1 MILAGDIGGTK
12 TVLSLFALV
21 EGELRAVRESSFP
34 SREHATFESIL
45 DGFLQG
51 GERGDVE
58 IACFGVAGPVT
69 AGYVRTTNL
78 PWLLEEHALERHLGC
93 RRVKLLNDL
102 EAAAYGMLSL
112 GTSEQLVLN
121 EGDPARRPGNCA
133 VIAAGTGLGEA
144 FLYWDGEHHHPIA
157 SEGGHASFAPN
168 GEQEIALLRYLNA
181 KLDGHVSFERI
192 LSGRGLANVYE
203 FLRDTGFADEP
214 AWLAE
219 RLAAGDA
226 SAAISAIGLAGE
238 HPLCIEAL
246 RLFTSIYGSEAG
258 NLALKCV
265 AAEVFVGGG
274 IAPKIAP
281 AMQSGAFLDAFLA
294 KGRFGAF
301 NRGIRVTIALDPKV
315 PLKGAA
321 AYARRRL

>member
-1 MILAGDIGGTK
+1 VILAGDIGGTK
-12 TVLSLFALV
+12 TVLSLV
-21 EGELRAVRESSFP
+21 TVVGDELRTVREASFP

-45 DGFLQG
+45 DGFLRD
-51 GERGDVE
+51 GERADVE
-58 IACFGVAGPVT
+58 VACFGVAGPVT
-69 AGYVRTTNL
+69 AGRARTTNL
-78 PWLLEEHALERHLGC
+78 PWLLEEHALERHLDC
-93 RRVKLLNDL
+93 RVKLLNDL

-112 GTSEQLVLN
+112 GPAEQLVLN
-121 EGDPARRPGNCA
+121 EGDPERRPGNCA

-168 GEQEIALLRYLNA
+168 GEQEIALLRHLNA
-181 KLDGHVSFERI
+181 TFGGHVSFERV
-192 LSGRGLANVYE
+192 LSGRGLVNVYE
-203 FLRDTGFADEP
+203 FLRDTGFAEEP
-214 AWLAE
+214 AWLAA

-238 HPLCIEAL
+238 HPLCVEAL
-246 RLFTSIYGSEAG
+246 RLFASIYGSEAG

-274 IAPKIAP
+274 IAPKIVGAL
-281 AMQSGAFLDAFLA
+281 QSGAFLDGFLA
-294 KGRFGAF
+294 KGRFETF

-321 AYARRRL
+321 GYARRHL